1 MHSNHLDDTPPAVND
16 LMAKASTEAEAKGS
30 IAMELGLRNRSNPLV
45 LERER
50 KSDAMSVAGTQK
62 EEELGRT
69 PDDNQSLKSECY
81 EEPRKKQGAL
91 FFVSVGTFKKPLDI
105 FRAFAESAA
114 KKGALSFWK
123 TFVAGIMAGMYIG
136 AGGLFSIVV
145 GGGMPGIMETDPG
158 VQRLAF
164 AAVFPV
170 GLLLCKVTGAEL
182 WTGNASTMATGF
194 LNGKATWKHV
204 LYNWSVAW
212 ISNFLGSIFF
222 AYFFVYL
229 AGVLDDDP
237 YLTFIKNVAVKK
249 IDLDPFKALLRGI
262 GANWLVCLA
271 TTLGTSAQSVTGK
284 MLGIWFPITAFVA
297 IGYEHSVA
305 NMFLVPIGLMYG
317 ARGGFTAESFFL
329 FVGHSLIPVTFG
341 NMIGGAVFVSMLY
354 HVYLG
359 PVPFGNNAPR
369 AGHQPHGGGHGGV
382 LANYKNHMQQQLQLQ
397 LLQQQQQQHH
407 GSLPTQG
414 GGHYHNHYG
423 HQPPPVHPHHGDG
436 SQGHAK
442 PGREGTVSV
451 LVEQVIRHNDAAAS
465 KEDRRSLQ
473 QEEALAGGGA
483 KSDSRRRKGILS

>member
-1 MHSNHLDDTPPAVND
+1 MPSNHLDDTPP
-16 LMAKASTEAEAKGS
+16 KASTEAEAKGS
-30 IAMELGLRNRSNPLV
+30 IAMELGLRNRGNPLV

-50 KSDAMSVAGTQK
+50 KSDAMSVAGTYK
-62 EEELGRT
+62 DEELGRT

-81 EEPRKKQGAL
+81 DEPRKKQGAL

-114 KKGALSFWK
+114 KKGALSFSK

-136 AGGLFSIVV
+136 AGGLFSVVV
-145 GGGMPGIMETDPG
+145 GGGMPGIRETDPG

-204 LYNWSVAW
+204 VYNWSVAW
-212 ISNFLGSIFF
+212 ISNFLGSMFF

-229 AGVLDDDP
+229 AGILDDDP
-237 YLTFIKNVAVKK
+237 FLTFIKNVAVKK
-249 IDLDPFKALLRGI
+249 IELDPFKGVLRGI

-317 ARGGFTAESFFL
+317 AKGGFTAGSFFL
-329 FVGHSLIPVTFG
+329 FVGRSLIPVTLG

-359 PVPFGNNAPR
+359 PVPFDSDAPR
-369 AGHQPHGGGHGGV
+369 VNHHHHGGHGGV
-382 LANYKNHMQQQLQLQ
+382 LANYKSHMQQVQQ
-397 LLQQQQQQHH
+397 QQQQQQHLH
-407 GSLPTQG
+407 LQPAAPYLHTQG
-414 GGHYHNHYG
+414 GGGGSRQHANAH
-423 HQPPPVHPHHGDG
+423 PPPPAHPHHGDG

-465 KEDRRSLQ
+465 KEDRRNLQ
-473 QEEALAGGGA
+473 QEGALTGGGA
-483 KSDSRRRKGILS
+483 KSDSRRRI

>member
-16 LMAKASTEAEAKGS
+16 LMAKASTVARLHFYTFPQSFLNTCAAGLEAEAKGS

-182 WTGNASTMATGF
+182 WTGNASTMATGIIEDHDDETEGGF

-249 IDLDPFKALLRGI
+249 IDLDPFK
-262 GANWLVCLA
+262 
-271 TTLGTSAQSVTGK
+271 
-284 MLGIWFPITAFVA
+284 
-297 IGYEHSVA
+297 
-305 NMFLVPIGLMYG
+305 
-317 ARGGFTAESFFL
+317 
-329 FVGHSLIPVTFG
+329 
-341 NMIGGAVFVSMLY
+341 
-354 HVYLG
+354 
-359 PVPFGNNAPR
+359 
-369 AGHQPHGGGHGGV
+369 
-382 LANYKNHMQQQLQLQ
+382 
-397 LLQQQQQQHH
+397 
-407 GSLPTQG
+407 
-414 GGHYHNHYG
+414 
-423 HQPPPVHPHHGDG
+423 
-436 SQGHAK
+436 
-442 PGREGTVSV
+442 
-451 LVEQVIRHNDAAAS
+451 VEY
-465 KEDRRSLQ
+465 
-473 QEEALAGGGA
+473 
-483 KSDSRRRKGILS
+483 